1 MNMDYNIILDQGDI
15 TGNMFNSFYYE
26 FEEVI
31 EWNELSKLAENDQL
45 FILSQQLEQFFHS
58 S

>member
-26 FEEVI
+26 FKEVI
-31 EWNELSKLAENDQL
+31 EME
-45 FILSQQLEQFFHS
+45 
-58 S
+58 